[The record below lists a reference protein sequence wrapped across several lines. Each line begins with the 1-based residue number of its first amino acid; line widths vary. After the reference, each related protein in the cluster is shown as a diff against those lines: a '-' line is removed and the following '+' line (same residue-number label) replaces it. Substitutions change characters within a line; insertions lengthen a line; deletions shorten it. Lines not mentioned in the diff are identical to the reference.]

1 MICSTL
7 TNNLWRFCCLHLN
20 QLLRAGSAV
29 PALSVN
35 SRNLPIKL
43 GKISFKI
50 HWFYKIKSQQIW
62 KCTLQMIIDFKNK
75 KENDYSL
82 LVIFTLKS
90 FEIEISNKGFVTAV
104 SKEHTRKSQLSV
116 ILSFSAKFL
125 SSACSKI

>member
-1 MICSTL
+1 
-7 TNNLWRFCCLHLN
+7 
-20 QLLRAGSAV
+20 
-29 PALSVN
+29 
-35 SRNLPIKL
+35 
-43 GKISFKI
+43 
-50 HWFYKIKSQQIW
+50 
-62 KCTLQMIIDFKNK
+62 MIIDFKNK

-90 FEIEISNKGFVTAV
+90 FEIEILNKDFVTAV

>member
-1 MICSTL
+1 
-7 TNNLWRFCCLHLN
+7 
-20 QLLRAGSAV
+20 
-29 PALSVN
+29 
-35 SRNLPIKL
+35 
-43 GKISFKI
+43 
-50 HWFYKIKSQQIW
+50 
-62 KCTLQMIIDFKNK
+62 MIIDFKNK

-90 FEIEISNKGFVTAV
+90 FEIEILNKGFVTAV